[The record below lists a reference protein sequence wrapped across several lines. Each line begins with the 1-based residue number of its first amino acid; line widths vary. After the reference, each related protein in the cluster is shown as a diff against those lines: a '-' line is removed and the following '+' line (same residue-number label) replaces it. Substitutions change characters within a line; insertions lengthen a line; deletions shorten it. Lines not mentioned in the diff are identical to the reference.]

1 MLIAEQ
7 KKHALPVRLL
17 CISLSLI
24 KRDFLFQYSTLLL
37 YILTLFKRVK
47 SQDVGK
53 PAWLFLSL
61 QYIFQFLI
69 FL

>member
-47 SQDVGK
+47 SQYVGEK
-53 PAWLFLSL
+53 A
-61 QYIFQFLI
+61 
-69 FL
+69 